1 MPSGAEVSSPAIRL
15 RAASLAFGSRRILA
29 DLDLEI
35 PAGQAVALIGASGVG
50 KTSLLRVLTGA
61 QSLQS
66 GSAELLGE
74 NPQQLKGSRL
84 RALLMRV
91 GHLYQNDALVPGLR
105 AVHNVLVGRLGR
117 WSLLRSIV
125 SLIWPQD
132 LDLAQA
138 AMARVGLEDRL
149 AAPISTLS
157 GGERQ
162 RVALARLL
170 VQDPELILADEPVAA
185 LDPRL
190 AKDVIELLV
199 GLAKEEGRSCL
210 VSLHDWEMVG
220 PYFDR
225 VLALKDGRWFFDGP
239 PDGIASSNLADLYA
253 GENANGGPRA

>member
-1 MPSGAEVSSPAIRL
+1 MSKRPEASPAAVRL
-15 RAASLAFGSRRILA
+15 RAASLAFGQRQILQ

-35 PAGQAVALIGASGVG
+35 PSGQAVALIGPSGVG

-61 QSLQS
+61 QALQA

-74 NPQQLKGSRL
+74 NPQTLKGAKL
-84 RALLMRV
+84 RALLLRV

-117 WSLLRSIV
+117 WSLLRSII
-125 SLIWPQD
+125 SLIWPRD
-132 LDLAQA
+132 VELARA

-149 AAPISTLS
+149 AAPISNLS

-170 VQDPELILADEPVAA
+170 VQNPELILADEPVAA

-190 AKDVIELLV
+190 AREVIELLV

-210 VSLHDWEMVG
+210 VSLHDWEIVG

-225 VLALKDGRWFFDGP
+225 VIALKDGRWFFDGP
-239 PDGIASSNLADLYA
+239 PGDFLPEALAELYVD
-253 GENANGGPRA
+253 EKANGGPRA